1 MKATKATKATKS
13 EKLVTVGVK
22 VRPIERLAIEQAAQ
36 QGNTTMSRVARAAIL
51 RGLKTTAD
59 K

>member
-1 MKATKATKATKS
+1 MKATKAPK

-22 VRPIERLAIEQAAQ
+22 VRPIERLAIEQAAEA
-36 QGNTTMSRVARAAIL
+36 GNTTMSRIARAAIL
-51 RGLKTTAD
+51 RGLKEPAD